1 MDCFL
6 NLVTRMRQND
16 KKDKRKKQPVTPD
29 AIMAVVRTLES
40 NTSDPHEALMVLAAT
55 AHSLMTSLDID
66 CIESRTSDGQGI
78 TLTRTDDE
86 DGDEPET
93 GPKLH

>member
-1 MDCFL
+1 
-6 NLVTRMRQND
+6 
-16 KKDKRKKQPVTPD
+16 
-29 AIMAVVRTLES
+29 MAVVRTLES
-40 NTSDPHEALMVLAAT
+40 HTSDPHEALMVLAAT

-78 TLTRTDDE
+78 MLTRTDDE
-86 DGDEPET
+86 DEDEPET

>member
-1 MDCFL
+1 MSS
-6 NLVTRMRQND
+6 
-16 KKDKRKKQPVTPD
+16 KKKKPKNQPVTPD

-40 NTSDPHEALMVLAAT
+40 HTSDPHEALMVLAAT
-55 AHSLMTSLDID
+55 AHSLMTSLDVN
-66 CIESRTSDGQGI
+66 CIESRTSDGRGI

>member
-1 MDCFL
+1 
-6 NLVTRMRQND
+6 MRQND